1 MEMSISTMCSM
12 HSEENS
18 MEEMNVVYLLFRNAS
33 EFIEED
39 K

>member
-1 MEMSISTMCSM
+1 MEMLISIMCSM
-12 HSEENS
+12 YSEENL
-18 MEEMNVVYLLFRNAS
+18 MEEMNVVYFLFRNVF

>member
-1 MEMSISTMCSM
+1 M